1 MICNESIIDRFPPLW
16 NEMIQIKTSATPLQ
30 HPPNHYS
37 CLLSI
42 GTLWRYYCGRQAA
55 ALSQCRCSS
64 PLTSTYKTYAGTYGA
79 SVFCSA
85 GCGFQSFA
93 GRRGSKSFTFCLF
106 LFGFQ
111 PIRYHEQF
119 LLQLP
124 IQFHRDMKH
133 GIRS

>member
-1 MICNESIIDRFPPLW
+1 MMDWFIHSLR
-16 NEMIQIKTSATPLQ
+16 TSATPPP

-37 CLLSI
+37 CLLNIETS
-42 GTLWRYYCGRQAA
+42 WQYCCGRRGVE
-55 ALSQCRCSS
+55 LSLYRCLSL
-64 PLTSTYKTYAGTYGA
+64 LTSTYKMYAGTYGA

-93 GRRGSKSFTFCLF
+93 GRPGSKSFTFRLF

-124 IQFHRDMKH
+124 IQLHRDMKH